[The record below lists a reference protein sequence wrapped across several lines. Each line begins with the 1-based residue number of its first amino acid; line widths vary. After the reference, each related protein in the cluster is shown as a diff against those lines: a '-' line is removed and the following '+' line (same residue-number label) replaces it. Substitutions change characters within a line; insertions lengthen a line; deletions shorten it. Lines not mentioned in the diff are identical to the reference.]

1 MYIWQVRTMRNLLTQ
16 LVPAI
21 FLYVLRKY
29 YRDIVRWSIKFMD
42 ERVVV
47 LIKRQQLALPL
58 LVVQCYRLGC
68 LSNLHML

>member
-1 MYIWQVRTMRNLLTQ
+1 MQNLLTQ
-16 LVPAI
+16 LVPPI
-21 FLYVLRKY
+21 FLYIVRKY